1 MAPPL
6 GMYGKRLLEEK
17 PLNPLLRLARFIDA
31 LNERVGQLVCW
42 LVLAAVLISS
52 GNAAF
57 RYVFNNSSNA
67 WLELQW
73 YLFSAIFLFGS
84 GYALLHHA
92 HVRIDIFSSRLSK
105 RTQTWIDI
113 LGTLFFLLPMALLIL
128 YLSFPVAIRAFVSN
142 EMSSNS
148 GGLPVWPA
156 RFMIPIGFTLLILQ
170 GVSELIK
177 RIAFLKGLIPDPSE
191 RIVKKTA
198 EEELAEEILRQRG
211 EKA

>member
-1 MAPPL
+1 M
-6 GMYGKRLLEEK
+6 
-17 PLNPLLRLARFIDA
+17 NPLLHLSRFIDA

-52 GNAAF
+52 GNALF

-73 YLFSAIFLFGS
+73 YLFSAIFLLGS

-92 HVRIDIFSSRLSK
+92 HVRIDIFSSRLS
-105 RTQTWIDI
+105 RRAQTWIDI
-113 LGTLFFLLPMALLIL
+113 FGTLFFLLPMALLIL
-128 YLSFPVAIRAFVSN
+128 NLSFPVAVRAYVSN

-177 RIAFLKGLIPDPSE
+177 RIAFLKGMIPDPSE
-191 RIVKKTA
+191 KIVKKSA

>member
-1 MAPPL
+1 M
-6 GMYGKRLLEEK
+6 
-17 PLNPLLRLARFIDA
+17 NPLLHLSRLIDA

-42 LVLAAVLISS
+42 LVLAAVLVSS
-52 GNAAF
+52 GNALF
-57 RYVFNNSSNA
+57 RYLFNNSSNA

-73 YLFSAIFLFGS
+73 YLFSAIFLLGS

-105 RTQTWIDI
+105 RAQTWIDI
-113 LGTLFFLLPMALLIL
+113 FGTLFFLLPMALLVL
-128 YLSFPVAIRAFVSN
+128 YLSFPIAVRAYVSN

-148 GGLPVWPA
+148 GGLPVWWA
-156 RFMIPIGFTLLILQ
+156 RFMIPVGFTLLILQ
-170 GVSELIK
+170 GASELIK
-177 RIAFLKGLIPDPSE
+177 RIAFLKGMIPDPAE
-191 RIVKKTA
+191 KIIKRTA